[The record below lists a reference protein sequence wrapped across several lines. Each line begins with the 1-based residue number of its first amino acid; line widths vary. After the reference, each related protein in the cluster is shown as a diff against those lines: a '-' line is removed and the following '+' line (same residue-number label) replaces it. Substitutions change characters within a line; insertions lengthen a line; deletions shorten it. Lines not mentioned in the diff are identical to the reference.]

1 MDNIATMC
9 KNHTIYFYIT
19 FLTEGMNV
27 KLISYCDAKSSN
39 HFSICCNRDC
49 ATGIFYILFVQKK
62 ISLWNERPFT
72 TMKFMKILYILAETY
87 LVHLL
92 IVINNE
98 YDKFVKNISDK
109 TYVQSYRSYSI
120 CMNACINF

>member
-1 MDNIATMC
+1 MC
-9 KNHTIYFYIT
+9 KNHTIYLYIT

-39 HFSICCNRDC
+39 HFFICCNRDC
-49 ATGIFYILFVQKK
+49 ATGIFYTHTLTEKNKLMEREAFYYNEIYEDFVHFSK
-62 ISLWNERPFT
+62 
-72 TMKFMKILYILAETY
+72 ETY